1 VQNWKPLYRS
11 NLEKPTGLKEL
22 ARFNCFVGIEVI
34 FQTVHERF
42 CQVKI
47 FGFAVATKHRFT
59 ALKQANCKFSG
70 LKAKGT
76 GCVKTSV
83 DGSSSDESQVARFS
97 ASTKLISLRV
107 VNFRN

>member
-1 VQNWKPLYRS
+1 VQNWKALYRS

-22 ARFNCFVGIEVI
+22 ARFNCFVGIAVI

-83 DGSSSDESQVARFS
+83 DRSSSDESQVAQ
-97 ASTKLISLRV
+97 ISDPIKSVL
-107 VNFRN
+107 